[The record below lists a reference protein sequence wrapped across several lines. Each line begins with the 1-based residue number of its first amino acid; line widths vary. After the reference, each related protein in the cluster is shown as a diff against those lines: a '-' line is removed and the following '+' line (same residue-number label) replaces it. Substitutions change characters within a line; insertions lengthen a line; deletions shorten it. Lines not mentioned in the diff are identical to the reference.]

1 MFKISLVL
9 TALMTSFL
17 CHASSLTVMLS
28 SKEGKPLANAV
39 VYLESSSSASAYNG
53 KEVAIMD
60 QVNRQFSPYILP
72 VQKGQSV
79 AFPNSDSI
87 KHHVYSF
94 SPAKVFELQLYKGI
108 TANSV
113 VFDKSGIVELG
124 CNVHDWMLGYIFV
137 ADNPYFAQTDSKGN
151 ATLNA
156 PNGEYKLKV
165 WHPRLSKHDKEKA
178 MPIKLL
184 GNQSTNIQLTQALA
198 EDTDYYEEEQDEF
211 SAYE

>member
-1 MFKISLVL
+1 MLKISLVL
-9 TALMTSFL
+9 TALMSSFL
-17 CHASSLTVMLS
+17 CHAGSLTVMLS

-39 VYLESSSSASAYNG
+39 VYLESSSSASSYSG
-53 KEVAIMD
+53 KDVAIMD

-94 SPAKVFELQLYKGI
+94 SPAKVFELQLYKGV
-108 TANSV
+108 TAKSV
-113 VFDKSGIVELG
+113 IFDKSGIVELG

-137 ADNPYFAQTDSKGN
+137 ADNPYFAQTDKKGN
-151 ATLNA
+151 ATIEA
-156 PNGEYKLKV
+156 PDGEYKLKV
-165 WHPRLSKHDKEKA
+165 WHSRVAEQDKEKA
-178 MPIKLL
+178 MTVKLA
-184 GNQSTNIQLTQALA
+184 GKQSANIQLSEALA
-198 EDTDYYEEEQDEF
+198 EDTAYYEEEQDEF